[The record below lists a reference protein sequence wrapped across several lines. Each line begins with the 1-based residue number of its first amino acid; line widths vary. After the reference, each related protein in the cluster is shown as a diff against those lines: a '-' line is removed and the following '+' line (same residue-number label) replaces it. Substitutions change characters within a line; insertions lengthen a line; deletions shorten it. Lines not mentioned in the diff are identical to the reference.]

1 MCISSLAGTAR
12 VPLTSNLSTSC
23 SGNKAWASHGTKCAV
38 LPTSSTTFYHTMGS
52 WYPQGISSY
61 LSGFGLSPSQHLTH
75 VEQPVDAL
83 IDGLIKSQETIFLG
97 QEAKIYWSKVKH
109 LTTPPYH
116 RGRAPIRSST
126 GQQQFSRPKAMCW
139 IVPLGCECKA
149 PYWVLE
155 IMQ

>member
-23 SGNKAWASHGTKCAV
+23 SGNKAWASCGTKYAV
-38 LPTSSTTFYHTMGS
+38 LPTSSTTFYHTMGL
-52 WYPQGISSY
+52 

-97 QEAKIYWSKVKH
+97 QEAKIY
-109 LTTPPYH
+109 
-116 RGRAPIRSST
+116 
-126 GQQQFSRPKAMCW
+126 
-139 IVPLGCECKA
+139 
-149 PYWVLE
+149 
-155 IMQ
+155 

>member
-23 SGNKAWASHGTKCAV
+23 SGNKAWASRGTKYAV
-38 LPTSSTTFYHTMGS
+38 LPTSSTTFYHTMGL
-52 WYPQGISSY
+52 

-116 RGRAPIRSST
+116 SGRAPIRSSA
-126 GQQQFSRPKAMCW
+126 GQQQFSRPKAMC
-139 IVPLGCECKA
+139 
-149 PYWVLE
+149 
-155 IMQ
+155 